1 MPVFPIPHF
10 EWQVLRTV
18 LRSSAPPR
26 GRDLRL
32 VPTRRTKD
40 GEFLTKLVERGLLK
54 RASGTDSAPFDATY
68 SLTEKGEH
76 AAEYG
81 ECEMSTT
88 NRVTIQPP
96 VAVVRP
102 IKKGKPARRGS
113 R

>member
-18 LRSSAPPR
+18 LRSPAAPR

-40 GEFLTKLVERGLLK
+40 GEFLTRLVERGLL
-54 RASGTDSAPFDATY
+54 RRLSGADTAPFDATY
-68 SLTEKGEH
+68 ALTEKGQH

-88 NRVTIQPP
+88 TRVAVTAP
-96 VAVVRP
+96 VARP
-102 IKKGKPARRGS
+102 VKKAKNGRRMS